1 MSTDD
6 LEVARRFL
14 DALAAAAK
22 TGDRTAL
29 YPLLSPDIQWETPQ
43 RDLRGIDE
51 MRDQLTWLSP
61 PDKLDIEFDDPEV
74 TDHGGGRIVS
84 DIHEVYR
91 VKGSGDFAYAR
102 DRRIDLTIRDGKIAR
117 YEMRVVG

>member
-1 MSTDD
+1 MSSD
-6 LEVARRFL
+6 LDLARQFL

-22 TGDRTAL
+22 TGDRTVL

-43 RDLRGIDE
+43 RELHGMDE

-61 PDKLDIEFDDPEV
+61 PDKLDIAFDEPEL